1 MKKLLSLILAF
12 AMTLCACAAF
22 AEEEPA
28 KQAEPMFSLS
38 MTLPEGYTAEESWP
52 DPYVVNVML
61 YNEDPTKPMIDVQIS
76 YEDIYSDVTFSRDVW
91 ETEEIQNHAASLAYD
106 VETEKYD
113 EYFTRDTGLG
123 TVIMVIHEAE
133 HTRMLTIWHGYM
145 VTLFAADMAEN
156 GETAPVSDETLEV
169 IMKFLTDM
177 DISKVIVE
185 NAAS

>member
-1 MKKLLSLILAF
+1 MKKLFSLILVF
-12 AMTLCACAAF
+12 AMTLGACVSF
-22 AEEEPA
+22 AEKGPD
-28 KQAEPMFSLS
+28 AEATPMFSLS
-38 MTLPEGYTAEESWP
+38 MTLSEGYTAEETWP

-61 YNEDPTKPMIDVQIS
+61 ANEDPSKPMIDVQIS

-106 VETEKYD
+106 VESEKYD

-123 TVIMVIHEAE
+123 TVIMIIHEADY
-133 HTRMLTIWHGYM
+133 TRMLTIWHGYM
-145 VTLFAADMAEN
+145 VTLFAADRTEN
-156 GETAPVSDETLEV
+156 GSSAPISDETLEV

-185 NAAS
+185 NAA

>member
-1 MKKLLSLILAF
+1 MKKLLSLILVF

-22 AEEEPA
+22 AEEGTDTEVT
-28 KQAEPMFSLS
+28 PMFSLS
-38 MTLPEGYTAEESWP
+38 MTLPEGYTAEEVWV
-52 DPYVVNVML
+52 DPCVVYVL
-61 YNEDPTKPMIDVQIS
+61 LDNEDPSKPLIDVQIS

-106 VETEKYD
+106 VETDDYD
-113 EYFTRDTGLG
+113 EYFSRDTGLG
-123 TVIMVIHEAE
+123 TVIMIIHEAE
-133 HTRMLTIWHGYM
+133 YTRMLTIWHGYM

-156 GETAPVSDETLEV
+156 GETTPISDETLEV

-185 NAAS
+185 NAA